1 MTSKIGNFAAIGCY
15 FLILTISTSSA
26 SGQMLSPS
34 LEGLIADYQ
43 EDGRDS
49 LVEVVVFLDNGP
61 GKDAVT
67 RTSQASQTRAERIK
81 QVTRYLRSYEAP
93 RAAEIKKYLEEHS
106 SVAVVQRWI
115 VPAYVATISVSRIE
129 VLSDL
134 VGVKRVVENV
144 RLTYPEPVKTDP
156 APFATAVAVSE
167 QLQLLN
173 VPALWDRGL
182 YGQGRLVCSF
192 DTGVEGTHPALSGKW
207 RGNHA
212 SLSATW
218 FSTVSPNDGPIDNV
232 GHGTHTMGV
241 MVGAV
246 EADTFGVAPQ
256 AEWIAAGVIDQ
267 GKTLPATLNDILEA
281 FEWTLNPDGN
291 ESTTDD
297 VPDVIL
303 NSWGVPK
310 GLFTPCDNLFT
321 AAIANVE
328 AAGIVTVFSAGNEG
342 PAEMTLRYP
351 ADMATTPTNTF
362 SVGAVDNNR
371 LIASFSSRGPSS
383 CDHSQKKPE
392 IVAPGVSIRSSYKDG
407 TYKYM
412 SGTSMAA
419 PYIGGLVA
427 LMRQYSP
434 ESTVEQIKYA
444 FIQAATDLGV
454 TGEDNAYGY
463 GLPDAARLLAYLP
476 VPLAPEMNLSAAQ
489 ILGDGVAFPSET
501 FELEIGLTNSGGS
514 VEEIVGTLRFVGDS
528 GVQILN
534 GVANFVFGEGGIHAV
549 SEMPCLVRFEP
560 YLRNGLLVP
569 FKLDI
574 SLPGDTVFQ
583 TFEFSLT
590 VGIPPAGNIAA
601 HENGEIS
608 LCVSDFGQFGFAPG
622 SIYNLSSQGLR
633 YQGSNNLL
641 YEAGMIVGRNSLQIS
656 SSVRD
661 SLGQYA
667 PSDFTPV
674 EALSAGLAD
683 AEGGFR
689 LESSSADTYS
699 DIPIPISVGHET
711 ISYNSSG
718 ETGYILF
725 KFQLRNESVETLT
738 GLCFGFM
745 VDLDLSSDGD
755 RVTLDR
761 DRGIVYQ
768 SGDGS
773 PLVGLV
779 ALDGITNFTS
789 LENGLNKA
797 GFTRVQLYK
806 MVSAT
811 GSDVDSTRLG
821 DMLFL
826 AHGGAFTLRP
836 RESADIAFALV
847 CGNDLSTLFA
857 NADRARDKYDVA
869 TDVTFVDPSVPDKFE
884 LLQNYPNP
892 FNPATTITFSLP
904 RAAETDLTVINIL
917 GREVKTL
924 HSGILSAGTHS
935 VVWDG
940 TASDGRTA
948 ANGVYFYRL
957 ESGGNVSSKKM
968 TLLK

>member
-1 MTSKIGNFAAIGCY
+1 MSF
-15 FLILTISTSSA
+15 SSA
-26 SGQMLSPS
+26 SGQTLSPS
-34 LEGLIADYQ
+34 LERLVADYQ
-43 EDGRDS
+43 EGGRDS
-49 LVEVVVFLDNGP
+49 LVEVVVFLENGP
-61 GKDAVT
+61 GKDAAT
-67 RTSQASQTRAERIK
+67 KTSQASQTRAERIK
-81 QVTRYLRSYEAP
+81 RVSQDLRNYRAP
-93 RAAEIKKYLEEHS
+93 HAAEIEYYLEEHS
-106 SVAVVQRWI
+106 SQEIARRWI
-115 VPAYVATISVSRIE
+115 VPAYMATIPASQIE
-129 VLSDL
+129 ALSDL
-134 VGVKRVVENV
+134 IGVKRVVENV

-156 APFATAVAVSE
+156 APFATAAAVSE

-182 YGQGRLVCSF
+182 CGQGRLVCSF
-192 DTGVEGTHPALSGKW
+192 DTGVEGTHPALSDKW

-212 SLSATW
+212 SLSAAW
-218 FSTVSPNDGPIDNV
+218 FSAVSPNVGPIDNV

-246 EADTFGVAPQ
+246 DADTFGVAPQ
-256 AEWIAAGVIDQ
+256 AEWIAGGVIDQ

-281 FEWTLNPDGN
+281 FEWALNPDGN
-291 ESTTDD
+291 EVTTDD

-321 AAIANVE
+321 GAIANVE

-351 ADMATTPTNTF
+351 ADMATTPINTF

-383 CDHSQKKPE
+383 CDHNQKKPE
-392 IVAPGVSIRSSYKDG
+392 VVAPGVSIRSSYKGG

-419 PYIGGLVA
+419 PYIAGLVA
-427 LMRQYSP
+427 LMRQYNP
-434 ESTVEQIKYA
+434 ESTVDEIKYA

-463 GLPDAARLLAYLP
+463 GLPDAARLLTYLP
-476 VPLAPEMNLSAAQ
+476 APQAPEMSLSAVQ
-489 ILGDGVAFPSET
+489 IVGDGVAFPSET
-501 FELEIGLTNSGGS
+501 FELELGLTNSGGS
-514 VEEIVGTLRFVGDS
+514 VEEVVGTLRFVGDS
-528 GVQILN
+528 GVQIVN
-534 GVANFVFGEGGIHAV
+534 SEANFVFGDGGSHAI
-549 SEMPCLVRFEP
+549 SAPLCQLRFDA
-560 YLRNGLLVP
+560 YLHNGLLVP
-569 FKLDI
+569 FELDL
-574 SLPGDTVFQ
+574 SLPNDTVFQ
-583 TFEFSLT
+583 TLEFNLT
-590 VGIPPAGNIAA
+590 VGISPTGSIAA

-622 SIYNLSSQGLR
+622 SLYNLNGQGLR
-633 YQGSNNLL
+633 YRGSGNLL
-641 YEAGMIVGRNSLQIS
+641 YEAGMIVGRNSLQLS
-656 SSVRD
+656 SSIRD

-667 PSDFTPV
+667 PSDFTPIEV
-674 EALSAGLAD
+674 LSSGLAD
-683 AEGGFR
+683 SEGGFH

-711 ISYNSSG
+711 ISYQSPG

-725 KFQLRNESVETLT
+725 KFQLRNESVEKLT
-738 GLCFGFM
+738 GLSFGFM
-745 VDLDLSSDGD
+745 VDLDLNVDGD
-755 RVTLDR
+755 RVILDR
-761 DRGIVYQ
+761 DRGIIYQ

-797 GFTRVQLYK
+797 GFTRVQLYE
-806 MVSAT
+806 MVSAI
-811 GSDVDSTRLG
+811 GSDVDSTRVG

-826 AHGGAFTLRP
+826 AHGGAFTLQP
-836 RESADIAFALV
+836 RESMDIAFALV
-847 CGNDLSTLFA
+847 CGNDVSTVFA
-857 NADRARDKYDVA
+857 NADRARDRYNVA
-869 TDVTFVDPSVPDKFE
+869 TDVTFVDPSVPDGFE

-904 RAAETDLTVINIL
+904 TAAEANLTVINML
-917 GREVKTL
+917 GRRVKTL
-924 HSGILSAGTHS
+924 HTGILSAGTHS

-940 TASDGRTA
+940 TTNDGSTA
-948 ANGVYFYRL
+948 ASGVYFYRL

-968 TLLK
+968 ALLK